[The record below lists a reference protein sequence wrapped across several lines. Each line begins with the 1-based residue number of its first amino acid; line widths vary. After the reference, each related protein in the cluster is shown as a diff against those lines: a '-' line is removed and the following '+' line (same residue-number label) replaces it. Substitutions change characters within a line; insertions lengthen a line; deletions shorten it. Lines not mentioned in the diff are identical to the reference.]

1 MESTNIRNVTLAMLE
16 GPLDF
21 ASIDVA
27 FISLTKVLPVAYE
40 LLKDGGEIAALIK
53 PQFEAG
59 KEKVGKKGVVREPAI
74 HREVIEN
81 VLSFSHELGFAIKGL
96 TFSPVKGPE
105 GNIEYLAWLL
115 KDCQAE
121 SSVDEGLMDEVV
133 REAHAALDK

>member
-1 MESTNIRNVTLAMLE
+1 M
-16 GPLDF
+16 
-21 ASIDVA
+21 
-27 FISLTKVLPVAYE
+27 LPVARE
-40 LLKDGGEIAALIK
+40 LLQEGGVIAALLK
-53 PQFEAG
+53 LQFEAG

-81 VLSFSHELGFAIKGL
+81 VLSFSHELGFAVKGL

-115 KDCQAE
+115 KDRQAE